1 MMVCNAF
8 ISGLPEIN
16 LFCFFSYLV
25 YPPFS
30 LTLHID
36 GHKNQQ
42 FDTAYQDYVNLFLSC
57 LIFHKKKFLACGIC
71 WFLHNQG
78 KHGQIWEIREHFLL
92 FECAHFVI
100 LRPITSKYYGS
111 KTR

>member
-1 MMVCNAF
+1 MRKTSPTNVVYANLLHKKCTTYKKALLMMVCNAF
-8 ISGLPEIN
+8 ISGLLEIN

-57 LIFHKKKFLACGIC
+57 LIFHKKSF
-71 WFLHNQG
+71 
-78 KHGQIWEIREHFLL
+78 
-92 FECAHFVI
+92 
-100 LRPITSKYYGS
+100 
-111 KTR
+111 